1 MLVFSSSLLLCV
13 VFILLLRHYCLWF
26 GLVDYPGGRKQ
37 HFSPTPTVGGLAM
50 FLAITLAMFWAHA
63 YTEDIILLDS
73 CAGILVILG
82 VLDDKCD
89 LRVSLRIMIQ
99 VFLVLVIIMG
109 ADGTITHLGALFGGN
124 DIRLGLL
131 AVPFSVVAFV
141 GSINAMNM
149 IDGADGLAGK
159 LALITTLGVAVVF
172 YLSGAVEMLPLTWAM
187 LGALLGF
194 LFFNTR
200 LFVRRA
206 WVFMGNAGSM
216 WIGLVLGWF
225 MAQITHGTVSTEPAL
240 VLWLFGI
247 PLIDTLAVMFR
258 RAKHKRSPFQSDRS
272 HIHYLLKHMGFSTQR
287 KVWVL
292 SLAQLIL
299 VVIGVIFYLAHVP
312 AWIIFWSFV
321 LLLVFYYFLF
331 HNDRTG
337 GRRKNTGQPY
347 PEHIDR
353 RQNSRI
359 GDTGDRRKFTA
370 ELYLGLFDRRQNT
383 GGRW

>member
-1 MLVFSSSLLLCV
+1 MRGD
-13 VFILLLRHYCLWF
+13 VFILMGCAAAMVLL
-26 GLVDYPGGRKQ
+26 
-37 HFSPTPTVGGLAM
+37 
-50 FLAITLAMFWAHA
+50 
-63 YTEDIILLDS
+63 
-73 CAGILVILG
+73 GI
-82 VLDDKCD
+82 LDDKRG
-89 LRVSLRIMIQ
+89 LSVSLRMMIQ
-99 VFLVLVIIMG
+99 VFLVTVVIIG
-109 ADGTITHLGALFGGN
+109 AGGIVTHLGAIFGR
-124 DIRLGLL
+124 DVPLGMF
-131 AVPFSVVAFV
+131 AIPFSVIAFV
-141 GSINAMNM
+141 GGINAINM
-149 IDGADGLAGK
+149 IDGADGMAGK
-159 LALITTLGVAVVF
+159 MALITMLGVATIFYVV
-172 YLSGAVEMLPLTWAM
+172 GAVELLPLTYAM
-187 LGALLGF
+187 LGTLVGF
-194 LFFNTR
+194 LFLNSR
-200 LFVRRA
+200 LFVKRA
-206 WVFMGNAGSM
+206 WVFMGDSGSM
-216 WIGLVLGWF
+216 WLGLVLGWF
-225 MAQITHGTVSTEPAL
+225 MAQITQGKVSAEPAL

-331 HNDRTG
+331 HNGRTG
-337 GRRKNTGQPY
+337 GRRKKTSEPY
-347 PEHIDR
+347 QEHIDR

-359 GDTGDRRKFTA
+359 GDIGDRRKFTA